1 MDILLDEETH
11 DVAFSNTEITVTTEQ
26 KQSVAQ
32 LLKIKLFTFSGEW
45 FLDTA
50 NGVPYYQ
57 QIFGKVRSKEA
68 IDAIFRA
75 KISEEVDVL
84 EITEFDSTL
93 SDDRTYTLSFRVR
106 TTLGQVTDNIQI
118 EIGA

>member
-11 DVAFSNTEITVTTEQ
+11 DLVFNNSSVTVTTKQ

-32 LLKIKLFTFSGEW
+32 LLKIKLFTFLGEW
-45 FLDTA
+45 FLDTD

-57 QIFGKVRSKEA
+57 KIFGKVRSKEA

-75 KISEEVDVL
+75 KIVEEPDVV
-84 EITEFDSTL
+84 EITEFESTL
-93 SDDRTYTLSFRVR
+93 SADRTYSLKFRVR
-106 TTLGQVTDNIQI
+106 TTLDQVTDSIVI
-118 EIGA
+118 ELGA